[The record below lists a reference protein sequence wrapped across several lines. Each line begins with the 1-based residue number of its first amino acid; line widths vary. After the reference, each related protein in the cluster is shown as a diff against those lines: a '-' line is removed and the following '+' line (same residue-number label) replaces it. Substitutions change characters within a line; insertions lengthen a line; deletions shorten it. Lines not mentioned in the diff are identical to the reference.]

1 MNHLPPVPTLVPAP
15 SGAILPRHVLS
26 GSPSRKTILTLLG
39 TRPEVI
45 KLAPVIHA
53 LERREDS
60 FRTVNVASGQ
70 QADLVHPVLKMFAIR
85 ADENLHV
92 MKPDQ
97 TPSLVCARILLALD
111 PIIDREQP
119 DLILVQGDT
128 STALAGAL
136 AGFNR
141 GTPVGHVEAGL
152 RSGDISSPYPEEMNR
167 RLITRLASY
176 HFAATSRNRDL
187 LLSEGVPSERIFLT
201 GNPVVDALERVLR
214 ESKNGSKIGG
224 LLEQTRGQKRIVL
237 TTHRR
242 ESFGGAVA
250 ENLRILCRFVADH
263 SDVVL
268 IFPVHPNPHVK
279 LPAKEICAGNPRVV
293 LTKPLDYSDFILL
306 LSSSWLI
313 VSDSGGIQEE
323 APSLGRP
330 LLILRKN
337 TERPESV
344 EAGVS
349 RLVGGSPAAL
359 AAMLEE
365 AYRPGSWVESVDKV
379 RNPFGTGDSGE
390 RIAQSIA
397 RVLGVEMR
405 RAMAAGT

>member
-15 SGAILPRHVLS
+15 SGAILPQHVLS

-224 LLEQTRGQKRIVL
+224 LLEQTRGEKRIVL

-365 AYRPGSWVESVDKV
+365 AYQPGSWVESVDKV

-390 RIAQSIA
+390 RIAQSLA

>member
-1 MNHLPPVPTLVPAP
+1 MNHLQPIRTLVPTP
-15 SGAILPRHVLS
+15 SRAALPRRPSS
-26 GSPSRKTILTLLG
+26 GNSFRKTILTLFG

-53 LERREDS
+53 LERRGDC

-70 QADLVHPVLKMFAIR
+70 QMDLVHPILKLFAVR
-85 ADENLHV
+85 ADEDLQV

-97 TPSLVCARILLALD
+97 TSSVVCARILLALD
-111 PIIDREQP
+111 PIVDREQP

-141 GTPVGHVEAGL
+141 RIRVGHVEAGL
-152 RSGDISSPYPEEMNR
+152 RSGDVANPFPEEMNR
-167 RLITRLASY
+167 TLITRLASY
-176 HFAATSRNRDL
+176 HFAATSRNRDS
-187 LLSEGVPSERIFLT
+187 LLSEGIPSERVFLT
-201 GNPVVDALERVLR
+201 GNPVVDALQRVLR
-214 ESKNGSKIGG
+214 ESRNGSSIAN
-224 LLEQTRGQKRIVL
+224 LLQQTRGKKRIVL

-242 ESFGGAVA
+242 ESFGGPVA

-268 IFPVHPNPHVK
+268 IFPVHPNPNVK
-279 LPAKEICAGNPRVV
+279 APAKEICGGNPRIV
-293 LTKPLDYSDFILL
+293 LTEPLDYADFILL

-330 LLILRKN
+330 MLILRKN

-349 RLVGGSPAAL
+349 RLVGGSPSVL

-365 AYRPGSWVESVDKV
+365 AYRPGSWIESVDKV
-379 RNPFGTGDSGE
+379 RNPFGAGDSGE
-390 RIAQSIA
+390 RIAQSIS
-397 RVLGVEMR
+397 RLLGLEMR
-405 RAMAAGT
+405 HSMAAGT